1 MRDHRPDLD
10 PDAPKQRDITE
21 QVHQHHTKHPGSVR
35 RSDKNK
41 ARQAAKRAQGIA
53 SGLAAASAQTLRMAL
68 ELATAELHDLRTEN
82 MRLRHQ
88 ARETAAIHDRLA
100 AELVTVQG
108 SVDRLLAQCAR
119 QRALLVDLRA
129 CPTTIAVPRLIA
141 TSDDGHSW
149 PFVVE
154 VPRATWD
161 ALHAIGGES

>member
-68 ELATAELHDLRTEN
+68 ELATAEVHDLRTEN

-100 AELVTVQG
+100 AELVTAQA
-108 SVDRLLAQCAR
+108 STDRLLNQCAR
-119 QRALLVDLRA
+119 QRALLDDVRNSSVI
-129 CPTTIAVPRLIA
+129 PKVKPRHVLV
-141 TSDDGHSW
+141 TVW
-149 PFVVE
+149 LE
-154 VPRATWD
+154 RATWD

>member
-53 SGLAAASAQTLRMAL
+53 SGQPMSADVDHPIRMAL

-88 ARETAAIHDRLA
+88 ARETAAIYR
-100 AELVTVQG
+100 
-108 SVDRLLAQCAR
+108 
-119 QRALLVDLRA
+119 
-129 CPTTIAVPRLIA
+129 RLIA
-141 TSDDGHSW
+141 TSDDVNSW

>member
-100 AELVTVQG
+100 AELVTVQA
-108 SVDRLLAQCAR
+108 STDRLLNQCAR
-119 QRALLVDLRA
+119 QRALLDDVRNSSVI
-129 CPTTIAVPRLIA
+129 PKVKPRHVLV
-141 TSDDGHSW
+141 TVW
-149 PFVVE
+149 LE
-154 VPRATWD
+154 RATWD